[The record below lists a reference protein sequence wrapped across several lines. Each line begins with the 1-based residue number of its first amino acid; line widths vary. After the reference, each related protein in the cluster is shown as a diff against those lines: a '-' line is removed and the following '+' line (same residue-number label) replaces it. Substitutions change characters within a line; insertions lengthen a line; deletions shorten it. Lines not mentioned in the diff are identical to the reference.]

1 MWAALCW
8 ATGESGPP
16 PGEGPRWLRDI
27 PEDSSGAPPVHGL
40 LSPCRDGNS
49 SVFVHFRLHFLLRG
63 LRSLSLGLEEE
74 LLRQGLRARLRGRGI
89 PLAAHGAILSAE
101 LTGK

>member
-1 MWAALCW
+1 MSQGRLRGRDPA
-8 ATGESGPP
+8 GSGTFQK
-16 PGEGPRWLRDI
+16 I
-27 PEDSSGAPPVHGL
+27 PAEPPVHGL

>member
-1 MWAALCW
+1 M
-8 ATGESGPP
+8 
-16 PGEGPRWLRDI
+16 
-27 PEDSSGAPPVHGL
+27 
-40 LSPCRDGNS
+40 
-49 SVFVHFRLHFLLRG
+49 HFRLHFLLRG

-89 PLAAHGAILSAE
+89 PLAAHSAILSAE